1 MDSSSLIDQ
10 NVIGLFRE
18 TTQMDI
24 YDESITEKAEL
35 NVRYIYDFGLNSTS
49 LKYQLKFHDSTVRYI
64 PTNLF
69 QKFSGL
75 RIFSCVFCQLQEISY
90 ETFIGA
96 DHLTEFLASDN
107 EIKILKNSTFS
118 LAESL
123 IEIDLNRNSIERI
136 SSLAFSGLKNLRILK
151 MSCNR
156 IKSLS
161 GDLFDSLVN
170 IQRLVISSNPIVSLE
185 PFLFYNNTKMEMIDF
200 RGTNISVVDFDDFS
214 HMYNIKSVDF
224 RDTLIFPDWSWN
236 TSCIRKVSPEDLK
249 ENANL
254 LLFKGKDIRE
264 FLNSTEKTEEIN
276 RLQARNHQIEQLL
289 MQIKIVMI
297 MIFIVSILAGLLAI
311 YGVKYHGFLTG
322 KQIV

>member
-1 MDSSSLIDQ
+1 MDSSTLIDQ

-24 YDESITEKAEL
+24 YDENIKEKAEL
-35 NVRYIYDFGLNSTS
+35 NERYIYDFGLNSTS
-49 LKYQLKFHDSTVRYI
+49 LKYQLKFHDSTVLYI

-75 RIFSCVFCQLQEISY
+75 RIFSCAFCQLQEISY

-107 EIKILKNSTFS
+107 EIKVLKNSTFS
-118 LAESL
+118 LAENL
-123 IEIDLNRNSIERI
+123 IEIDLNRNSVDRI
-136 SSLAFSGLKNLRILK
+136 SSSAFSGLKNLRVLK

-161 GDLFDSLVN
+161 GDLFDSLIN
-170 IQRLVISSNPIVSLE
+170 IQRLVLSSNPIANLE
-185 PFLFYNNTKMEMIDF
+185 PFLFYNNTKMEIIDF
-200 RGTNISVVDFDDFS
+200 RGTNISVVDFNEFS
-214 HMYNIKSVDF
+214 YMYNIKLVDF
-224 RDTLIFPDWSWN
+224 RDTSLFPDWSWN
-236 TSCIRKVSPEDLK
+236 TSCIRKVTPEELK
-249 ENANL
+249 ENENL

-264 FLNSTEKTEEIN
+264 FLNSTEKTEEID
-276 RLQARNHQIEQLL
+276 RLRARNNQIEQLL

-297 MIFIVSILAGLLAI
+297 LIFIVSILAGLLAV
-311 YGVKYHGFLTG
+311 YGVKYHGIFTG
-322 KQIV
+322 KSIV